1 MKEKKSNKVKSPS
14 TGKKQPTLEIE
25 GQLRLSEEKHRM
37 LFSKANDS
45 IFIIKDNKV
54 IDSNEKSLEMF
65 GCTQKEIMGKPLY
78 HFLPEKQP
86 DGADSILKFYD
97 LTLLALQGKSQFFYW
112 KFLRFKGEQFDAEV
126 SLNSFDVHGETML
139 QAIVRDITRRKEA
152 EEFKNKSIKSYFE
165 LFNTSS
171 DYIFIVNESEHII
184 DINHSAIVKYGLS
197 KEEIIGKTLE
207 IIGDES
213 KNPYSA
219 FQKKMKKAKD
229 GNPQQFDWKGRNNKN
244 EFFPLEINIRTGSY
258 FGKSVFIITAHD
270 ISERMR
276 AQEEKL
282 RAEIAEAT
290 TSFLEKEIAERK
302 ASEAKLM
309 ETLSEREMLL
319 KEVHHRV
326 KNNLQVIS
334 SILNLQ
340 SSYVKDQYTLS
351 MLKECRDRIKSMS
364 FIHESLYQ
372 TKNFSHVDFGDYL
385 KSLCSNLLYSYSVS
399 GRVTLNYDIENIF
412 LTLDTA
418 IPTGLIVNELVSNSL
433 KYAFP
438 DNQKGNI
445 FVSLK
450 RTTGGLNVLKVEDDG
465 VGMPANVNYKQTDSL
480 GLQLVVTLSEQ
491 IDGEL
496 VLKKAK
502 GTCFVIEFKAN

>member
-1 MKEKKSNKVKSPS
+1 MKEKKNKIQSPTTGSKSE
-14 TGKKQPTLEIE
+14 KLEIE
-25 GQLRLSEEKHRM
+25 NQLRISEEKHRM

-65 GCTQKEIMGKPLY
+65 GCTQKEIIGRPMY

-86 DGADSILKFYD
+86 DGTDSILNFYD
-97 LTLLALQGKSQFFYW
+97 LTLLALNGKSQFFYW

-126 SLNSFDVHGETML
+126 SLNSFVVNGETML

-165 LFNTSS
+165 IFNTSS
-171 DYIFIVNESEHII
+171 DYIFIINEKEFII
-184 DINHSAIVKYGLS
+184 DVNKSTIDRFDIP
-197 KEEIIGKTLE
+197 KEEIIGKTFQVLSDAVRNDFTHFQKNVSESWKKKQKKFDWWGKTRKGEIFPME
-207 IIGDES
+207 IIL
-213 KNPYSA
+213 
-219 FQKKMKKAKD
+219 
-229 GNPQQFDWKGRNNKN
+229 RN
-244 EFFPLEINIRTGSY
+244 GSY
-258 FGKSVFIITAHD
+258 FGKNVLIVNARD
-270 ISERMR
+270 ISERVM
-276 AQEEKL
+276 AEEEKL
-282 RAEIAEAT
+282 RAEVAEASA
-290 TSFLEKEIAERK
+290 SFLKKEIDERK
-302 ASEAKLM
+302 ISEEKLK

-399 GRVTLNYDIENIF
+399 GRVTLNYDIDNIF

-450 RTTGGLNVLKVEDDG
+450 RTKKGHNILTVEDDG
-465 VGMPANVNYKQTDSL
+465 VGMPANLNYKETDSL
-480 GLQLVVTLSEQ
+480 GLQLVVTLSDQ

-496 VLKKAK
+496 ILKKRK